1 MKLQFSILDLLRV
14 TTCVGFVLCGVVSF
28 EIDFGDV
35 VPLLKQLFTTDKA
48 GTWTGVTVDTTG
60 RAILLGVAMG
70 VALIMSLS
78 HWMLSERIVGIGNE
92 KRKIESNAPS
102 GQ

>member
-28 EIDFGDV
+28 EIDFGA
-35 VPLLKQLFTTDKA
+35 LLKQLFTTDKA
-48 GTWTGVTVDTTG
+48 RTWTGVTVDTTG